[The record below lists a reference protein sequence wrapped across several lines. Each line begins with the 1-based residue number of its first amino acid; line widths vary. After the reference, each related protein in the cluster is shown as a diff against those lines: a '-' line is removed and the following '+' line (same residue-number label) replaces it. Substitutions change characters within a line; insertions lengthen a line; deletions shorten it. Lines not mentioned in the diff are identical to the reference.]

1 MRVSGCV
8 AAICVTT
15 CLVFVLPAKAAAD
28 ARNQETVVTFSGD
41 VEIPGTVLPAGTY
54 VFRIAETLA
63 NRHMVLVFDR
73 RGRIVAMAL
82 TVAATRFRA
91 TNDTQITFEARPA
104 STPSPLKQWFYPGR
118 LTGEEFVYPSA
129 P

>member
-8 AAICVTT
+8 AAMCVGA

-41 VEIPGTVLPAGTY
+41 VEIPGKVLPAGTY
-54 VFRIAETLA
+54 VFRIADTLA

-73 RGRIVAMAL
+73 KGRIVAISL
-82 TVAATRFRA
+82 TVAATRFSA
-91 TNDTQITFEARPA
+91 THDTEITFEARPA
-104 STPSPLKQWFYPGR
+104 GTPSPLKRRFYPGT
-118 LTGEEFVYPSA
+118 LTGEEFVYMP
-129 P
+129 